1 MLYLDF
7 ISFSNV
13 PFLFQ
18 DPFQDPTQ
26 HLTIDLSLPQSMAVH
41 HSCLVFHNF
50 NTLSINTSRFVKYS
64 LIFFFNIFS

>member
-26 HLTIDLSLPQSMAVH
+26 CLTTDLSLLQSMEVH
-41 HSCLVFHNF
+41 HSCLVFHEL
-50 NTLSINTSRFVKYS
+50 NTLNVNTSHFVKYS
-64 LIFFFNIFS
+64 LICF